1 MVEPAA
7 KPKPV
12 YPTTLVLRLS
22 QIRVDNDNPAK
33 FNYTVP
39 NDFTLT
45 LTTLEYVDYEGNKV
59 SLSENFEK
67 TPALFGKIKPGAVRP
82 HVFFDANLQSVKEQQ
97 FDISVIKDLKN
108 HPHFLLSNLC
118 PSMPTTLRV
127 GKKIPYLLSK
137 GMILD
142 LQGTL
147 LEVKEVGPE
156 PTESDSSNPNSF
168 YADVVA
174 KSLVDQSDQITLDKK
189 QKAKKSPLKNKKI
202 NPPELKLS
210 IFNGKDAGKEYPFE
224 PEPKGKTD
232 LLVRVGSDPEAE
244 VKIEGLLPVHLNLK
258 FDSTDKLWKAYT
270 EVEEAQVFVYLI
282 DADQF
287 RKGELPKEKKV
298 MVELRTEMKIAFGG
312 NEMEVLLK

>member
-12 YPTTLVLRLS
+12 AHTTLVLRLS
-22 QIRVDNDNPAK
+22 QIRVDNENPAK

-39 NDFTLT
+39 HDFTMT
-45 LTTLEYVDYEGNKV
+45 ANTLEYVDYEGNKV
-59 SLSENFEK
+59 SISESFEK
-67 TPALFGKIKPGAVRP
+67 TSAVFGKIKPGVARP
-82 HVFFDANLQSVKEQQ
+82 HVFFDGNLQSVKEQQ
-97 FDISVIKDLKN
+97 FDIHVQLDLKKN
-108 HPHFLLSNLC
+108 PHFFLSNLC
-118 PSMPTTLRV
+118 PTMPTTLRV
-127 GKKIPYLLSK
+127 GKKTPYLLAK

-156 PTESDSSNPNSF
+156 PTESDVNSPNSF

-174 KSLVDQSDQITLDKK
+174 KLLVDQGDAVTLDKK
-189 QKAKKSPLKNKKI
+189 NKAKKSPSKGKKI

-210 IFNGKDAGKEYPFE
+210 IFNGKDAGKEFAFE

-258 FDSTDKLWKAYT
+258 FDSTDKIWKAYT
-270 EVEEAQVFVYLI
+270 EVEEAQAFVLLI
-282 DADQF
+282 DAEQC
-287 RKGELPKEKKV
+287 RKAELPKDKRV
-298 MVELRTEMKIAFGG
+298 LVLLREDMKIAFGG
-312 NEMEVLLK
+312 NEIEVHLK